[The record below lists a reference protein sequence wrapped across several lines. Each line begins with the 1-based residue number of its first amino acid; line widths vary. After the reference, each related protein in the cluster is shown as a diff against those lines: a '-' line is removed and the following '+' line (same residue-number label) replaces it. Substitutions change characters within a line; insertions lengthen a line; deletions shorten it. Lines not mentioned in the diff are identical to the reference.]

1 MIVKTFHTLLAAAAI
16 IAVNA
21 SCATVRSKTGE
32 KTMKIQKIMTKTL
45 KDVPTYQGW
54 PTIVRTRDNKLIAV
68 CSGNRQRHVC
78 PFGRVW
84 MFISSDEGK
93 SWQGPTPLSN
103 GPLDDRDAGICE
115 AADGSLVVT
124 YFTSTAAIFRG
135 SKLNPKWK
143 EIAANINL
151 LTLREEHGFWM
162 RRSTDG
168 GKTWSKK
175 YRVPV
180 NSPHGPTRMKD
191 GKLFFA
197 GQKGG
202 PACGQMIGTPYYS
215 AAFSA
220 DNGIS
225 WKELSAIPIPE
236 GQDRTKIHEAH
247 GIEAPDGTLIVQY
260 RNHFDP
266 GFGETW
272 QTESTDGG
280 ASWSKPHFVCKGF
293 PTHLQNFG
301 GNKMIMTYS
310 YRRKPFGIL
319 ARISNDS
326 GKSWGEE
333 IVLTDDAKSWDFG
346 YPSTVE
352 MADGTFFTLWY
363 ENPGRA
369 AKLRMLRWK
378 FEQ

>member
-1 MIVKTFHTLLAAAAI
+1 MKSFYTI
-16 IAVNA
+16 IAVALTLLFANGSFA
-21 SCATVRSKTGE
+21 AENSGE
-32 KTMKIQKIMTKTL
+32 KKMKIQKIMSKTL
-45 KDVPTYQGW
+45 KDIPTYQGW

-68 CSGNRQRHVC
+68 CSGNRQKHVC

-84 MFISSDEGK
+84 MFISADEGK
-93 SWQGPTPLSN
+93 SWQGPTALSE

-115 AADGSLVVT
+115 AADGSLLVT

-143 EIAANINL
+143 EIAASINL
-151 LTLREEHGFWM
+151 LTLREEHAFWM

-180 NSPHGPTRMKD
+180 NSPHGPTLMKN

-197 GQKGG
+197 GQKAG
-202 PACGQMIGTPYYS
+202 PASGQMIGTPYYS
-215 AAFSA
+215 AAFSE
-220 DNGIS
+220 DNGRT
-225 WKELSAIPIPE
+225 WKELSSIPLPA
-236 GQDRTKIHEAH
+236 GHDRTKIHEAH

-260 RNHFDP
+260 RNHFSS
-266 GFGETW
+266 GMGETW
-272 QTESTDGG
+272 QTESADGG
-280 ASWSKPHFVCKGF
+280 KSWSKPHFVCKGF
-293 PTHLQNFG
+293 PTHLQIFG
-301 GNKMIMTYS
+301 KDKLIMTYS
-310 YRRKPFGIL
+310 YRSKPNGIR
-319 ARISNDS
+319 ARISHDS
-326 GKSWGEE
+326 GKSWSDE
-333 IVLTDDAKSWDFG
+333 IILTDDAKSWDFG

-352 MADGTFFTLWY
+352 MADGTLFTLWY

-378 FEQ
+378 IEE